1 MRRSLATLLLTAL
14 AVLAGLR
21 LAAAVQDTEAMRCAI
36 ACGHAAS
43 AMKGASCCPMA
54 DAPGAGLSFK
64 TCSRGDG
71 LAPIS
76 LASGQLAV
84 LCAAARL
91 TAPPAQRFFDPACD
105 AKPRSSTPRA
115 PDHVP
120 LLFG

>member
-1 MRRSLATLLLTAL
+1 MRRSLATLLLAVL
-14 AVLAGLR
+14 AALAGLR
-21 LAAAVQDTEAMRCAI
+21 LSVAVQDAEAMRCAI

-43 AMKGASCCPMA
+43 AMKGASCCPMS
-54 DAPGAGLSFK
+54 DTPGASPSFK

-71 LAPIS
+71 LASIS

-91 TAPPAQRFFDPACD
+91 TAPQAQRFVDPACD
-105 AKPRSSTPRA
+105 AKPRSSTPRG

>member
-1 MRRSLATLLLTAL
+1 MRSPLAILLLTAL

-54 DAPGAGLSFK
+54 AAPGAGPSLK
-64 TCSRGDG
+64 TCSRSDG
-71 LAPIS
+71 LALIP
-76 LASGQLAV
+76 LALGQPALLAM
-84 LCAAARL
+84 ASRL
-91 TAPPAQRFFDPACD
+91 TLPTAHRFLDPAPD
-105 AKPRSSTPRA
+105 ARPRSSTPLP